1 MKINNANVH
10 GILYISVHFLRCCI
24 RNKSIRS
31 IFLQWTLQRMR
42 QEFRHIIVQLRGI
55 SAYFKDIRVTRRVQR
70 RDFGVNRLAHVVV
83 AGRFVN
89 EEHVQEEARILRQVL
104 QILLAGVKLGDG
116 VGSSVYQDHARDEQ
130 RLIRRRGRYPRV
142 YRLEQLTEIASP
154 PLLVRRVLRDVLQMI
169 DHRLDVAGVV
179 AEPGCAPRI
188 QAHQRV
194 LVHPGLY
201 SGLRPDE
208 VLHHAFYHVQRRE
221 RRACAELEGR
231 ALLFSHRIDNE
242 NNLLGQIDLGN
253 IPHLDIIVYSGCGCS
268 DGGGAGGVGGGAGSR
283 SSGRRTRL
291 FAIYGLARRAIITV
305 LPRALFLLLL
315 LLRVIVRGIYGRG
328 GLQSLGYHLDLV
340 VGFLVRH
347 VYIL

>member
-24 RNKSIRS
+24 RNKSIKS

-89 EEHVQEEARILRQVL
+89 EEHVQEEVRILRQIL
-104 QILLAGVKLGDG
+104 QILLAAVKLGDG

-130 RLIRRRGRYPRV
+130 RRLIRRRGRYPRV
-142 YRLEQLTEIASP
+142 YRLEQLTEIVSP
-154 PLLVRRVLRDVLQMI
+154 PLLVRRVLRDALQVI
-169 DHRLDVAGVV
+169 DQRLDVAGVV

-201 SGLRPDE
+201 SGLRPDK

-253 IPHLDIIVYSGCGCS
+253 IPHLDIIFYAGCGS
-268 DGGGAGGVGGGAGSR
+268 SGAGGGAGGVGDGAGGGSR
-283 SSGRRTRL
+283 SSGRRWWCWWCW
-291 FAIYGLARRAIITV
+291 
-305 LPRALFLLLL
+305 
-315 LLRVIVRGIYGRG
+315 
-328 GLQSLGYHLDLV
+328 
-340 VGFLVRH
+340 
-347 VYIL
+347 